1 MRSTIPSALDTELLQ
16 RVTAV
21 VPVRNGESLLPGCLT
36 ALRRNGVEHIVVVD
50 GRSSDRSRAIAA
62 ELGTVVL
69 DDEGRGLPYARSFG
83 VRTAATDLVVL
94 VDVDV
99 VFPDGAVSAL
109 VREFLDGGYAALQAG
124 LESVG
129 GPGYWGQ
136 ALAQHHRTGR
146 SKHWFGLVATV
157 FDRSELLTIGFDDEF
172 RSGED
177 IELRWRLRALGR
189 PTGVSRTVAVQHR
202 FAGDDFAFAK
212 DQFLMDGTGL
222 GLMVR
227 RHGVRGL
234 RLALLPAA
242 AAARGLVL
250 SSVHFEGRWM
260 RYYGA
265 FAWWNYVGMAR
276 GLRR

>member
-136 ALAQHHRTGR
+136 APPHRTQQA
-146 SKHWFGLVATV
+146 LV
-157 FDRSELLTIGFDDEF
+157 
-172 RSGED
+172 RSG
-177 IELRWRLRALGR
+177 RNRVR
-189 PTGVSRTVAVQHR
+189 PQ
-202 FAGDDFAFAK
+202 
-212 DQFLMDGTGL
+212 
-222 GLMVR
+222 
-227 RHGVRGL
+227 
-234 RLALLPAA
+234 
-242 AAARGLVL
+242 
-250 SSVHFEGRWM
+250 
-260 RYYGA
+260 
-265 FAWWNYVGMAR
+265 
-276 GLRR
+276 